1 MEQGKAVYFCSIYYI
16 DISYLLVYANTV
28 GGEGMNILETIR
40 MGLDDMTRSERQV
53 ASFYLANPNEFA
65 FCTLDAI
72 ALKIDTSTTSVL
84 RFCRKIGFQGYK
96 DFQAAVRSQIS
107 SLPQLPDKYRRTVA
121 EGNQLLLRMMHRDIG
136 CVEDTVRELDNSAL
150 EQAVTEIAQ
159 ADRVYTFGM
168 RESLALSHYSYTRL
182 LSVRPR
188 VEQLRSGVNGEV
200 ENLLGIGEKD
210 VCLVFLF
217 HRYTR
222 QAVQIL
228 HWLHSRGCKV
238 ILVTNP
244 PLDEVEHLAD
254 ILLPCY
260 VDCGGIK
267 NTAVAPVVLC
277 DCLCNAVAA
286 QLGDSALSYM
296 KETEELFRLND
307 IL

>member
-1 MEQGKAVYFCSIYYI
+1 
-16 DISYLLVYANTV
+16 
-28 GGEGMNILETIR
+28 MNMLENIR

-72 ALKIDTSTTSVL
+72 ARKVDTSTTSVL
-84 RFCRKIGFQGYK
+84 RFCRKLGFEGYK
-96 DFQAAVRSQIS
+96 DFQKVVQEQIS
-107 SLPQLPDKYRRTVA
+107 NLQQLPDKYRRTVA
-121 EGNQLLLRMMHRDIG
+121 HTDNMLLHMMSRDIR
-136 CVEDTVRELDNSAL
+136 CVEDTVRDLSNTAM
-150 EQAVTEIAQ
+150 EQAVKDIAQ

-168 RESLALSHYSYTRL
+168 RESYALSHYGYTRL
-182 LSVRPR
+182 LSVRPG
-188 VEQLRSGVNGEV
+188 VEQLRAGVNGEV
-200 ENLLGIGEKD
+200 ENLLGIGKND
-210 VCLVFLF
+210 VCLAFLF

-222 QAVQIL
+222 QAFQIL
-228 HWLHSRGCKV
+228 SWLHDRGCKV

-254 ILLPCY
+254 VLLPCY

-267 NTAVAPVVLC
+267 NTAVAPVVMC
-277 DCLCNAVAA
+277 DYLCNAVAA

-296 KETEELFRLND
+296 KETENLFQLNE